1 MTWDPAQE
9 CKEINEPR
17 LRSGTCKQ
25 LCIQTLSS
33 FRQPSLK
40 AYLKTNLS
48 SWHLPVSWFDW
59 QLYHPWFKSMHNTY
73 FSLEKIKIL
82 SFFTI
87 LYPIHSLHPFQD
99 TNWWVCSINLLS
111 SDIPPINC
119 TIGRHITLHI
129 LIYQG
134 YINLERLPYMPI
146 KATTKN
152 HSQNITI

>member
-1 MTWDPAQE
+1 M
-9 CKEINEPR
+9 
-17 LRSGTCKQ
+17 
-25 LCIQTLSS
+25 CIQTLSS
-33 FRQPSLK
+33 FRQTSLK

-48 SWHLPVSWFDW
+48 SWHLSWFDW

-87 LYPIHSLHPFQD
+87 MYPIHSLHPFQD

-146 KATTKN
+146 KATTTKSFSKYN
-152 HSQNITI
+152 HIIPKSLSRLYSMDVLWNKLILA

>member
-1 MTWDPAQE
+1 
-9 CKEINEPR
+9 
-17 LRSGTCKQ
+17 
-25 LCIQTLSS
+25 
-33 FRQPSLK
+33 
-40 AYLKTNLS
+40 
-48 SWHLPVSWFDW
+48 
-59 QLYHPWFKSMHNTY
+59 MHNTY

-152 HSQNITI
+152 PSQNITIYNSQITFEIVFYRCFVKQIDTGIEDETVSQSCEHCAHFFTKIRNENCWDLNNLPLT

>member
-1 MTWDPAQE
+1 M
-9 CKEINEPR
+9 
-17 LRSGTCKQ
+17 
-25 LCIQTLSS
+25 CIQTLSS

-48 SWHLPVSWFDW
+48 SWHLSWFDW

-73 FSLEKIKIL
+73 SPLRRSKFSASSRYCILFTLYIL
-82 SFFTI
+82 SKTRI
-87 LYPIHSLHPFQD
+87 GGC
-99 TNWWVCSINLLS
+99 VVSICFPLTF
-111 SDIPPINC
+111 PPINC

-152 HSQNITI
+152 PSQNITI